1 MIETSGTPG
10 MNDVINASLRE
21 IARLAGENSA
31 IGTPIETTAGITVIP
46 VCRVSVGFA
55 SGGIGT
61 DGHRAEKKN
70 FGGGGGTGISVT
82 PIAFLTVSKE
92 RGAELIPVAPSAG
105 AQSVDRIAALI
116 ENAPDLLR
124 RLKGAFF
131 SR

>member
-46 VCRVSVGFA
+46 V
-55 SGGIGT
+55 
-61 DGHRAEKKN
+61 
-70 FGGGGGTGISVT
+70 
-82 PIAFLTVSKE
+82 
-92 RGAELIPVAPSAG
+92 APSAG